1 MSSIEEKKF
10 LCLIKLSYD
19 ISLNVTRA
27 YTETNV
33 LSKYDNQVSTFLK
46 INKHDIFHLWK
57 NTPCCQCIPGGCI
70 NLKATLT
77 LTFRQI
83 ERLFK
88 FQGNGTPGHFKKDQ
102 TDNNV
107 IQHCLC
113 RMSERSVSLNDFDI
127 NLLETLL
134 KRFVNLESD
143 VKMWLS
149 TIRETRN
156 HIAHATSTTDFD
168 PGRLDKWWT
177 MLEGSILGLVK
188 KIPPAF
194 YAKSIESQISILKNS
209 NLEAIYGKKLM
220 NDVNAENKIV
230 RMKFIVK
237 LIVLTC

>member
-10 LCLIKLSYD
+10 LSLVKLSYD
-19 ISLNVTRA
+19 ISLNVTKD
-27 YTETNV
+27 YTVTNV
-33 LSKYDNQVSTFLK
+33 LNKYDNQVSTFLK
-46 INKHDIFHLWK
+46 KNKHDIFHLWK
-57 NTPCCQCIPGGCI
+57 ETPCCQCISGGGI

-83 ERLFK
+83 ERLFE
-88 FQGNGTPGHFKKDQ
+88 FQGNGTPGHFKKDR
-102 TDNNV
+102 TNNNV

-143 VKMWLS
+143 DKMWLS

-156 HIAHATSTTDFD
+156 HIAHATSTTAFD
-168 PGRLDKWWT
+168 PGRLDKWWM

-194 YAKSIESQISILKNS
+194 YAKSIESQINLLKNS
-209 NLEAIYGKKLM
+209 NLEAIYGKNLM
-220 NDVNAENKIV
+220 EEVKAENKIV
-230 RMKFIVK
+230 RMKFI
-237 LIVLTC
+237 INMI